1 MKAIL
6 FAVVFISV
14 GATFA
19 TIANITPGLAYTGH
33 CETVYLTGT
42 LKLSRNAV
50 TVESV
55 VCKKHGNWQLPFEMN
70 Y

>member
-1 MKAIL
+1 MRNTL
-6 FAVVFISV
+6 FALLYISLGV
-14 GATFA
+14 WLATVA
-19 TIANITPGLAYTGH
+19 EIKPSEASSAL

-55 VCKKHGNWQLPFEMN
+55 VCRKNGAWQLPFGIN
-70 Y
+70 